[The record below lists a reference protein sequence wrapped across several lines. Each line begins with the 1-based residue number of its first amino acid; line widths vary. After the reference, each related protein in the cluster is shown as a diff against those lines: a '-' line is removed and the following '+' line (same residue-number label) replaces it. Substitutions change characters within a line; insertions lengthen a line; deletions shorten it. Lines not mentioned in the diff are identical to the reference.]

1 MIGELKEGVRTPN
14 RVYHA
19 TDSALLP
26 NGRSVLQGSLMPG
39 KTASEPVQAPA
50 GEQRYSALCERALDF
65 VRANGGSVHEDR
77 LVRHVFGNSGS
88 SAIWR
93 PLLRGVLADETET
106 VTLVDEHWSLIREST
121 GTGATILDEFIAIDV
136 ETTGLR
142 PVNQRVIE
150 IALHRYRGG
159 QLEERYETLL
169 NPGRE
174 IPAFI
179 STLTGIRNED
189 VEYAPV
195 FTDIADIVV
204 DFIGDALLIGHNVR
218 FDISFVN
225 AELKKAGH
233 EPLVNERLDT
243 LTLAVRYLKDLKK
256 PSLDRVASKL
266 GLQPRDI
273 HRAGRDAHLTAE
285 AALRLVDIA
294 ARTGVSSIDD
304 LKAADV
310 PARHRPR
317 DDVGRARSLM
327 DRSWLANIPR
337 KPGVYIMRSAQDE
350 IIYVGKAKNLRER
363 LASYYSQ
370 PLGYTRKMD
379 GLIESMARVETE
391 VVGTELQALV
401 LESQLIHRYQPRY
414 NTAMRSFEHYP
425 YIRIDIS
432 NPWPRVSLAKQRKND
447 GARYYGP
454 YRSSSGARRTV
465 DVINSAVP
473 LRTCTRSFKTA
484 RSYGNPCL
492 RLDLGQCL
500 GPCVGR
506 TVRDEY
512 QGRVEEVI
520 DFLDGHDDGLRAR
533 LWTGLEEAAGR
544 LDFERADK
552 LRKDLRAALSL
563 IEEQDRLRMAE
574 QSHNLLLVQSSA
586 DPESREVMVILKGQ
600 IRAQLRVARIPEIEI
615 DGYPM
620 AQDEPPTEDQVTT
633 VMPVGA
639 ASDEVTVIDGV
650 RVNDLSDRLLQIML
664 RYESSTH
671 EPVDQYRAD
680 EANIVNRWLFR
691 NAGHPSILPLD
702 VDRSSDR
709 GYLVGLALKVLA
721 LTDEALE
728 SVMREDLPS
737 EDEAEPPVVD
747 DEGS

>member
-1 MIGELKEGVRTPN
+1 
-14 RVYHA
+14 
-19 TDSALLP
+19 
-26 NGRSVLQGSLMPG
+26 MPG
-39 KTASEPVQAPA
+39 SSSSVSQSATESD
-50 GEQRYSALCERALDF
+50 QRYSALCERALAF
-65 VRANGGSVHEDR
+65 IRANGGSVHEDA
-77 LVRHVFGNSGS
+77 LVRHVFGNNGS
-88 SAIWR
+88 TAIWR
-93 PLLRGVLADETET
+93 PLLRGVLAGEGET
-106 VTLVDEHWSLIREST
+106 VVLVEERWSLIQETT
-121 GTGATILDEFIAIDV
+121 GSGATILDEFVAIDV

-142 PVNQRVIE
+142 PVNQRMIE

-159 QLEERYETLL
+159 QVAEKFESLL

-174 IPAFI
+174 IPFFI
-179 STLTGIRNED
+179 STLTSIRNED
-189 VEYAPV
+189 VEHAPV
-195 FTDIADIVV
+195 FADIAQTVV
-204 DFIGDALLIGHNVR
+204 DFIGDALLIGHNIR

-225 AELKKAGH
+225 AELKRAGH

-243 LTLAVRYLKDLKK
+243 LTLAVRYLNNLKK

-273 HRAGRDAHLTAE
+273 HRAGRDAQLTAE

-294 ARTGVSSIDD
+294 ARTGVTSIDD
-304 LKAADV
+304 LKAKTATN
-310 PARHRPR
+310 RHRPR

-327 DRSWLANIPR
+327 DRSWLTNVPR

-379 GLIESMARVETE
+379 GLIETMARVETE
-391 VVGTELQALV
+391 VVGSELQALV

-425 YIRIDIS
+425 YIRVDIS

-454 YRSSSGARRTV
+454 YRSSRGARRTV
-465 DVINSAVP
+465 EVINNAVP
-473 LRTCTRSFKTA
+473 LRTCTRSFKNA

-492 RLDLGQCL
+492 RLDLKQCL
-500 GPCVGR
+500 GPCVGQ

-512 QGRVEEVI
+512 QARVTEVL
-520 DFLDGHDDGLRAR
+520 DFLDGHDEGLRAT
-533 LWTGLEEAAGR
+533 LWSDLESAAER
-544 LDFERADK
+544 LDFEKADK

-574 QSHNLLLVQSSA
+574 QSHNVLLVQSSA
-586 DPESREVMVILKGQ
+586 DPDCREVMVILKGQ
-600 IRAQLRVARIPEIEI
+600 IWAQLRVSRIPEFEVE
-615 DGYPM
+615 GLPM
-620 AQDEPPTEDQVTT
+620 EPSEPPVEDRVTA
-633 VMPVGA
+633 VMPDVT
-639 ASDEVTVIDGV
+639 ASDEVTVVDGV
-650 RVNDLSDRLLQIML
+650 RVNDLSDRML
-664 RYESSTH
+664 NVMRRYASSTY

-702 VDRSSDR
+702 LDRATDR
-709 GYLVGLALKVLA
+709 GYLVSMALKVLA
-721 LTDEALE
+721 LTDDALE
-728 SVMREDLPS
+728 SVMQE
-737 EDEAEPPVVD
+737 EAGPVETELEPRD
-747 DEGS
+747 DDVPET